1 MKIRHPCIFPS
12 AFLLCWLITSPQW
25 PLIESNIKSFFFYYC
40 QFHTVAWYPP
50 FISAFINP
58 EWRKGGIF
66 HKSLPPV
73 AGWGMQTRWSKPEER
88 RISALTVCWRSRL
101 VHNMSSSS
109 KISLRG
115 PLLNCDCKAWSLPP
129 CGNRCR
135 QCRLLIT
142 VRTLRSVRARA
153 ESSAIG
159 RHYVFFFFKYVLL
172 YRSWTPEDIFVMM
185 FSSRTRSVPGFG
197 NIFENQNQEKKKST
211 SNKLQPN

>member
-1 MKIRHPCIFPS
+1 MKVRHPCIFPS
-12 AFLLCWLITSPQW
+12 AFLLCSLIPSPQW
-25 PLIESNIKSFFFYYC
+25 PLIKSNIKSFFFYC

-50 FISAFINP
+50 FISAFINL

-73 AGWGMQTRWSKPEER
+73 AGWGMQTRWSKPAER

-115 PLLNCDCKAWSLPP
+115 PFLNCDCKAWPLP

-142 VRTLRSVRARA
+142 VRTLPSVRARA

-159 RHYVFFFFKYVLL
+159 RHYVFFF
-172 YRSWTPEDIFVMM
+172 
-185 FSSRTRSVPGFG
+185 
-197 NIFENQNQEKKKST
+197 
-211 SNKLQPN
+211 